1 MTRIR
6 TRPPIVDLIQA
17 LAVFLAPM
25 AGLVWVLPGTWA
37 EVCPS
42 LPTGRRRGSSGRAA
56 RWRTSP
62 LVSRLADSIGRSRK
76 AATATTM
83 VKPEREDHSAHPDLE
98 EWVSLESGG

>member
-6 TRPPIVDLIQA
+6 TRPPMVDLIQA

-62 LVSRLADSIGRSRK
+62 LVSRRRLYRP
-76 AATATTM
+76 
-83 VKPEREDHSAHPDLE
+83 VKEGGDGHHDGEPEREDHSAHPDLE